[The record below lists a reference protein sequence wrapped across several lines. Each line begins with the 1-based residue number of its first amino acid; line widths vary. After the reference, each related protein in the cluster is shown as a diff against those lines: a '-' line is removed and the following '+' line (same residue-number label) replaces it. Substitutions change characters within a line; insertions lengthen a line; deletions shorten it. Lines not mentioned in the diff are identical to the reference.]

1 MQLKPPKIM
10 GRARI
15 EVKIIEKK
23 GAKYVRSQGI
33 SLYETSFEEIKKLL
47 FSVFKKEAA
56 EL

>member
-1 MQLKPPKIM
+1 M

-15 EVKIIEKK
+15 EVKIIEKE

-47 FSVFKKEAA
+47 FSVLKKEVA